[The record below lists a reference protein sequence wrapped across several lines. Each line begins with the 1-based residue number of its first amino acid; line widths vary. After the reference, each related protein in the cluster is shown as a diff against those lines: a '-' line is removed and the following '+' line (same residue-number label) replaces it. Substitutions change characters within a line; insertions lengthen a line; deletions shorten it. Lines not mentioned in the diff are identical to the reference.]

1 MTMARE
7 VNPLN
12 ARAVATITKHG
23 HSPTETPAYERNDC
37 SLRTGES
44 PCQVMPKR
52 REPKRTHEI
61 ERPFRGRKIGG
72 DRRLSAPDRRLPE
85 APLPAHHP
93 ADAVQLSRRYTW
105 QVARHQVSLHST
117 LPLRFPG
124 ESRRRV

>member
-1 MTMARE
+1 MARE

-61 ERPFRGRKIGG
+61 ERPFRGRKIGT
-72 DRRLSAPDRRLPE
+72 RA
-85 APLPAHHP
+85 
-93 ADAVQLSRRYTW
+93 
-105 QVARHQVSLHST
+105 T
-117 LPLRFPG
+117 LPGFRYAELTRVK
-124 ESRRRV
+124 RRTSA